1 MIYSKTLKQVWSI
14 ISSWQL
20 DFIQSRLSDSCHC
33 QLTRHDIIFSTG
45 QVSSHWPSLWQVIY
59 VWVSLFIFP
68 LPMLPCSGMSAF
80 IKLNILPC
88 LIFWVQSRHTFCRLL
103 LSHWIRLL
111 DRCTCQ
117 PKKETA
123 CLPFIFSVCGY
134 SKRFER
140 QMSESN
146 LDISDCESWSLCTQ
160 T

>member
-45 QVSSHWPSLWQVIY
+45 GQVSSHWPSLWQVIY

-68 LPMLPCSGMSAF
+68 LPMLWYVSLHQIEYSA
-80 IKLNILPC
+80 
-88 LIFWVQSRHTFCRLL
+88 
-103 LSHWIRLL
+103 LL
-111 DRCTCQ
+111 DILSAKSSHFLRLAPFPLNQTSWQMHLPAQEGDCLSAIHIFRVRVF
-117 PKKETA
+117 KKTR
-123 CLPFIFSVCGY
+123 
-134 SKRFER
+134 KK

-146 LDISDCESWSLCTQ
+146 LDISDCESWSPCTQ
-160 T
+160 TF